1 MPWSDVVIST
11 LLGGTAAQST
21 RRTVIHLPMQVG
33 RCSPTRGDNSIE
45 ASLPSSLIFLPVSPI
60 ARSRCLLPSP
70 VCPSLLEFSQ
80 SADFIECDKW
90 QFIKKW
96 EQMGNGLWKKIND
109 AHRPLN
115 RARFGSKHNHSAPS
129 EWVILLCQIRFR

>member
-1 MPWSDVVIST
+1 MVIRT
-11 LLGGTAAQST
+11 LLWGEEVWGAWCCGVEQMLLRAL
-21 RRTVIHLPMQVG
+21 RWGI
-33 RCSPTRGDNSIE
+33 SI
-45 ASLPSSLIFLPVSPI
+45 PVSLLRHSGLPPL
-60 ARSRCLLPSP
+60 APRLLPLPLAFHP
-70 VCPSLLEFSQ
+70 VLLKSSQ

-115 RARFGSKHNHSAPS
+115 RARFGSKHSLHRS
-129 EWVILLCQIRFR
+129 L